1 MIQPWNFQPSLF
13 QSVLMGFL
21 SSDHETLIIKIVQL
35 HLVIITKSG
44 LMEDLRLFFAEPN
57 NTNESKNNLLK
68 INISI
73 IYNHSNL
80 IHWFHYWCYW
90 YYNDVTMKKR
100 QNSEHALQS
109 ESTLHSW
116 LNVKE
121 LLVQNRHDI
130 WSLSDSNE
138 IRNHNHEVRKGK
150 LKW

>member
-1 MIQPWNFQPSLF
+1 MKLSTKSISKCFNEFLVLRSLDVNN
-13 QSVLMGFL
+13 QNSSTP
-21 SSDHETLIIKIVQL
+21 SSDV
-35 HLVIITKSG
+35 ITKSG

-90 YYNDVTMKKR
+90 YYNDVTLKKR

>member
-1 MIQPWNFQPSLF
+1 MKLSTKSISKCFNEFLVLRSLDVNN
-13 QSVLMGFL
+13 QNSSTP
-21 SSDHETLIIKIVQL
+21 SSDV
-35 HLVIITKSG
+35 ITKSG

-57 NTNESKNNLLK
+57 NTNESKDNLLK

-90 YYNDVTMKKR
+90 YYIDVTLKKR
-100 QNSEHALQS
+100 QNSEYALQS
-109 ESTLHSW
+109 ESTLHSC

-121 LLVQNRHDI
+121 LLVRNRHDI

-138 IRNHNHEVRKGK
+138 IRNHDHEVRKGK